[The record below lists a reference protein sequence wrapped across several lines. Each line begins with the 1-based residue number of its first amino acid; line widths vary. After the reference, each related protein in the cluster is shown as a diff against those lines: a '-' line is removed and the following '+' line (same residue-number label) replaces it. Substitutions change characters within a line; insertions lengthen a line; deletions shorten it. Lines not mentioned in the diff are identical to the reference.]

1 MSPVPR
7 NEDGVPRTR
16 TVVTPPPG
24 AVARKESWSGANEQ
38 KAEKLSL
45 RRLRRQAGAQGLELR
60 HSDSGYSLIDS
71 ARKQVEDRND
81 MTLKQVESWLKRG

>member
-24 AVARKESWSGANEQ
+24 GVSRKESWPGANEQ
-38 KAEKLSL
+38 KVEKLSL

>member
-1 MSPVPR
+1 VSPVPR

-16 TVVTPPPG
+16 TVLTPPAG
-24 AVARKESWSGANEQ
+24 GTSREERWSGANEA
-38 KAEKLSL
+38 KAEKLNL
-45 RRLRRQAGAQGLELR
+45 RRLKRQAGAQGLELR

>member
-1 MSPVPR
+1 MPR

-24 AVARKESWSGANEQ
+24 GASRAESWPGANEQ

-45 RRLRRQAGAQGLELR
+45 RRLKRQAATRGLELR
-60 HSDSGYSLIDS
+60 HSDSGYALIDS
-71 ARKQVEDRND
+71 ERKQVEGRND